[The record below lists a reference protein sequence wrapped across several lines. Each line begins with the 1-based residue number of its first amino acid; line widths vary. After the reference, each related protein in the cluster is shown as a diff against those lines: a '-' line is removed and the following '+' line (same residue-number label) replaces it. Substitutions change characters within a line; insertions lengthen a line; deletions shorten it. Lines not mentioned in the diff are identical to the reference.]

1 MERSGR
7 EKAMERETKKIVEE
21 ELESKIQEIEQR
33 FQAQI
38 EQELDEVKEQLRV
51 IAASTNRIEEIEK
64 DFQRHVNEDLEE
76 IRKEMKVIASSTS
89 KLEGEISDKWNIL
102 VKLRSHSYDKL
113 MSEYKKVE
121 KKILIEG
128 KTSEEITPEEQ
139 KEI

>member
-1 MERSGR
+1 
-7 EKAMERETKKIVEE
+7 MERETKKIVEE

-76 IRKEMKVIASSTS
+76 IRKKLKVIASSTS
-89 KLEGEISDKWNIL
+89 KLEGEIGDKWNIL

-128 KTSEEITPEEQ
+128 KASEEITPEEQ